1 MTTKRLTTFTIK
13 LRTRLTMPELAAKL
27 EGHDTQVLDLRI
39 VDEDKPRHL
48 FTAATKAAHAQGVLA
63 GATVTNAKRA
73 AEKPAYTDTMNR
85 QKEARV
91 VALIEIINR
100 TPAAATN
107 AGMLAQ
113 LANEAG
119 IRSRY
124 GNPWNERSIS
134 QYMMQALE
142 RLTAP
147 LPTQTT
153 LEV

>member
-39 VDEDKPRHL
+39 VDKDKPRHL
-48 FTAATKAAHAQGVLA
+48 FTASTKAAHVRGTAA
-63 GATVTNAKRA
+63 GAAAANAKRA

-91 VALIEIINR
+91 SALIEIINR

-107 AGMLAQ
+107 ATMLAQ
-113 LANEAG
+113 LANDAG

-124 GNPWNERSIS
+124 GNSWNERSIMP
-134 QYMMQALE
+134 YMMQALE
-142 RLTAP
+142 RMTAP
-147 LPTQTT
+147 QPTQTT
-153 LEV
+153 LAV